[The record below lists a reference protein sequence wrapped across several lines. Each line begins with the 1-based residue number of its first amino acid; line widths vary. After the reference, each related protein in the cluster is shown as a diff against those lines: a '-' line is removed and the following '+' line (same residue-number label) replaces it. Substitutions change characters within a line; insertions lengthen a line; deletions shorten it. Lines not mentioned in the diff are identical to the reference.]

1 MTTLQPSIPQGVV
14 ECRIEV
20 YFVDESAN
28 RIAAIEQRWAKPISG
43 DLYAEDVIC
52 DFPQSG
58 ERIRGRAN
66 LIAQRAADPDHPG
79 VSKVLRIMGSGTVWV
94 SEVIITYDGKPWYT
108 VNIHEFQGD
117 KVFRETQYF
126 AQPLA
131 AAAWRSQWVER
142 IQ

>member
-1 MTTLQPSIPQGVV
+1 M
-14 ECRIEV
+14 
-20 YFVDESAN
+20 DESDI

-43 DLYAEDVIC
+43 DLYAEDVIL

-66 LIAQRAADPDHPG
+66 LIAQRAADPDHPS
-79 VSKVLRIMGSGTVWV
+79 VAKVLRIMGSGTVWV

-108 VNIHEFQGD
+108 VNIHEFQGN
-117 KVFRETQYF
+117 KVVHETQYF
-126 AQPLA
+126 GEPLS

-142 IQ
+142 ID